1 MASKIERTALRR
13 SLPTRDPKH
22 VSPNVTDGH
31 AVPVPFVRRR
41 SVEHADVTPARTLCT
56 HARSHAQERFA
67 AADMSTRFDAQVALC
82 VYAIEAQ
89 KKKAKKKEHEE
100 EPPGKHEATL
110 KRKMSRMGLSHLWR
124 TRERN
129 WGKNKKRRKTGFRQ
143 CIYPFDLSSNLV
155 AFLVFF
161 IACNQGMMKF
171 FLIR

>member
-41 SVEHADVTPARTLCT
+41 SVGHADVTPARTLCT

-67 AADMSTRFDAQVALC
+67 AADMSTRFDAHVAIC

-129 WGKNKKRRKTGFRQ
+129 WGGKQKEKKNW
-143 CIYPFDLSSNLV
+143 ISSMYIPLRSIV
-155 AFLVFF
+155 ESRSFSRFF
-161 IACNQGMMKF
+161 HCV
-171 FLIR
+171 